1 MVHGVIM
8 AGGSGTRFWPHSR
21 KNRPKQLLSIAGQ
34 KTMIQA
40 TVERITPII
49 PYERIMVVAGA
60 PHVDEL
66 KRQLPELSNDQ
77 ILAEP
82 LGRNTAACIALAA
95 YKLRNKDLEAVM
107 VVLPADHLIG
117 NEKEF
122 LGALKVAVDVVTQEE
137 HLLTFGIVPN
147 RPETGYGY
155 IKIGAPQ
162 VENDGRT
169 LYKVSQFV
177 EKPDLATAESYLASG
192 EYMWNSGMFVWR
204 AANIIT
210 ALDKHLPKLSN
221 AIREISGS
229 LGTAEESRAIKQAY
243 DRIEAI
249 SIDHGVMEKAD
260 NVLCLP
266 IDVDWNDVGSW
277 ASLETVWDCDGG
289 GNAIKG
295 QVVSLQSRDCIVS
308 SPHKLATLIGA
319 ENLIVVDTSD
329 ALMICRKDLAQDVR
343 KLQEILKNQGYEHLL

>member
-1 MVHGVIM
+1 
-8 AGGSGTRFWPHSR
+8 
-21 KNRPKQLLSIAGQ
+21 
-34 KTMIQA
+34 MIQA
-40 TVERITPII
+40 TVQRII
-49 PYERIMVVAGA
+49 PVISIERIMVVTGSS
-60 PHVDEL
+60 HVSEL
-66 KRQLPELSNDQ
+66 MQQLPELSKDQ
-77 ILAEP
+77 VLAEP
-82 LGRNTAACIALAA
+82 VGRNTAACIALAA
-95 YKLRNKDLEAVM
+95 YKLRNKDPEAVM

-122 LGALKVAVDVVTQEE
+122 LEALKVAVDAVTQKEY
-137 HLLTFGIVPN
+137 LLTFGIVPN

-162 VENDGRT
+162 VENGGKT
-169 LYKVSQFV
+169 LYRVAQFV
-177 EKPDLATAESYLASG
+177 EKPDLAAAESYLASG
-192 EYMWNSGMFVWR
+192 EYMWNSGMFVWK

-229 LGTAEESRAIKQAY
+229 LGTTEESRAIKQAY
-243 DRIEAI
+243 NRIEAI

-277 ASLETVWDCDGG
+277 ASLESVWDCDGG
-289 GNAIKG
+289 GNAFRG

-319 ENLIVVDTSD
+319 ENLIVVDTPD
-329 ALMICRKDLAQDVR
+329 ALMICRKDQAQDVR
-343 KLQEILKNQGYEHLL
+343 KLQEILGNSGYEHLL

>member
-1 MVHGVIM
+1 M

-21 KNRPKQLLSIAGQ
+21 RKRPKQLLSIAGQ

-49 PYERIMVVAGA
+49 PYERIMVIAGA

-66 KRQLPELSNDQ
+66 KRQLPELGNDQ
-77 ILAEP
+77 VVAEP
-82 LGRNTAACIALAA
+82 VGRNTAACIALAA
-95 YKLRNKDLEAVM
+95 YKLSNKDPEALM
-107 VVLPADHLIG
+107 VVLPSDHLIG
-117 NEKEF
+117 KEKEF
-122 LGALKVAVDVVTQEE
+122 LEAMKVAVDTVTNGEY
-137 HLLTFGIVPN
+137 LLMFGIVPN

-155 IKIGAPQ
+155 IRIGERLSGGGPKT
-162 VENDGRT
+162 V
-169 LYKVSQFV
+169 YKVAQFV
-177 EKPDLATAESYLASG
+177 EKPDLVTAESYLASG
-192 EYMWNSGMFVWR
+192 KYMWNSGMFVWK
-204 AANIIT
+204 AANIIN

-229 LGTAEESRAIKQAY
+229 LGTAEESLAIKQAY
-243 DRIEAI
+243 DRIEAV

-277 ASLETVWDCDGG
+277 ASLESVWDCDDG
-289 GNAIKG
+289 GNAIRG
-295 QVVSLQSRDCIVS
+295 QVVSLQSRECIVS
-308 SPHKLATLIGA
+308 SPYKLATLIGA

-329 ALMICRKDLAQDVR
+329 ALMICRKDRAQDVR
-343 KLQEILKNQGYEHLL
+343 KLHEILKNHGYEHLL